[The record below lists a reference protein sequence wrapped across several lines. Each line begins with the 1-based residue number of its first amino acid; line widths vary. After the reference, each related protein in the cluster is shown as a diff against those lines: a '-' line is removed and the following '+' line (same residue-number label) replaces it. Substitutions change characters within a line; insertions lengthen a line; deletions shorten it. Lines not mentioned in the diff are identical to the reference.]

1 MRRILLATATLLGC
15 ALIASAV
22 AAPAPATERSSPQAI
37 VGKSLDL
44 APQSRMEG
52 NQAID
57 DATAA
62 ALIGAISSQFGE
74 RSVEVKLDKIEIT
87 PAGIIQRELHGAG
100 RLLVGTDAT
109 WIPFR
114 FTALYDTEQ
123 ATVGSP
129 DLVLG
134 GDQSAEAT
142 LADSTLTRKLT
153 AEVDRR
159 LHQEFAQQPAHI
171 ALETVHV
178 LPAGG
183 RYLRLQ
189 ANGTAQFGREGATAA
204 GVQALY
210 DARTGNWLQ
219 VNYELGTASARPSLG
234 NAVVSR

>member
-1 MRRILLATATLLGC
+1 MRRTLLATATLLGY
-15 ALIASAV
+15 ALFASAV
-22 AAPAPATERSSPQAI
+22 SASGPGAAHPSLPAI

-62 ALIGAISSQFGE
+62 ALIGAISNQFGE
-74 RSVEVKLDKIEIT
+74 RTVEVKLDKVVVT

-100 RLLVGTDAT
+100 RLLIGKDAI

-114 FTALYDTEQ
+114 FTAIYDTEQ
-123 ATVGSP
+123 ASVGYP

-134 GDQSAEAT
+134 GGPSGQTA
-142 LADSTLTRKLT
+142 LADATMTRKLT
-153 AEVDRR
+153 VEVDRR
-159 LHQEFAQQPAHI
+159 LHQEFAQQPVHI
-171 ALETVHV
+171 ALDKVHV
-178 LPAGG
+178 VPAGD

-189 ANGTAQFGREGATAA
+189 ANGTAQFGSEGATEA

-210 DARTGNWLQ
+210 DVRTGNWLQ
-219 VNYELGTASARPSLG
+219 VSYELGTTSDRPSRG
-234 NAVVSR
+234 NAIASR

>member
-1 MRRILLATATLLGC
+1 MRRTLLATATLLGC

-22 AAPAPATERSSPQAI
+22 AAPGPGTERSTLQAI

-74 RSVEVKLDKIEIT
+74 RTVEVKLDKVVVT
-87 PAGIIQRELHGAG
+87 PAGIIQRDLHGAG
-100 RLLVGTDAT
+100 RLLIGKDGT

-123 ATVGSP
+123 ASVGSP

-134 GDQSAEAT
+134 GDQSGQAT
-142 LADSTLTRKLT
+142 LADSTITRKLT

-159 LHQEFAQQPAHI
+159 LHHEFAQQPAHL

-178 LPAGG
+178 VPAGN

-189 ANGTAQFGREGATAA
+189 ANGTAQFGREGATQA

-219 VNYELGTASARPSLG
+219 VTYELGTTSDHPSLG
-234 NAVVSR
+234 NAVASR

>member
-1 MRRILLATATLLGC
+1 MRRTLLSTATLLGC

-22 AAPAPATERSSPQAI
+22 AAPGPGTEHSTPQAI

-62 ALIGAISSQFGE
+62 ALIGAISGQFGE
-74 RSVEVKLDKIEIT
+74 RAVEVKLDKVEVT
-87 PAGIIQRELHGAG
+87 PAGIIQRDLYGTG
-100 RLLVGTDAT
+100 RLLIGKDGT

-123 ATVGSP
+123 ASVGSP
-129 DLVLG
+129 DLILG
-134 GDQSAEAT
+134 GDHSGEAT
-142 LADSTLTRKLT
+142 LADSTMTRKLT

-171 ALETVHV
+171 ALDTVHIV
-178 LPAGG
+178 PAGN

-189 ANGTAQFGREGATAA
+189 ANGTAQFGREGATEA
-204 GVQALY
+204 GVRALY
-210 DARTGNWLQ
+210 DVRTGSWLQ
-219 VNYELGTASARPSLG
+219 VSYELGTASDRSSLG
-234 NAVVSR
+234 NAVAIR